1 MQAMIQSYLGD
12 ISSLMSK
19 ISESSIENVLNI
31 LYKAYQED
39 RQVFLF
45 GNGGAAATST
55 HLACDLAKGATY
67 PDKRRFKVLSLS
79 ENISILTAWANDTDY
94 TNIFGEQ
101 LKNFVHHEDVVIGL
115 SASGMSPNV
124 INALKIANE
133 MGAITIL
140 LSGYDGGK
148 AANEAQHTLVVPTKN
163 IQQIEDVHLIIS
175 HILYTCLRKKIFL

>member
-1 MQAMIQSYLGD
+1 MQAIIQSYLGD
-12 ISSLMSK
+12 ISTLMSE

-31 LYKAYQED
+31 LYKAYIED
-39 RQVFLF
+39 KQVFLF

-67 PDKRRFKVLSLS
+67 PDKRRFKVVSLS

-101 LKNFVHHEDVVIGL
+101 LKNFVKPEDVVIGL

-124 INALKIANE
+124 INALKLANE
-133 MGAITIL
+133 MGAVTVL
-140 LSGYDGGK
+140 FSGYDGGK
-148 AANEAQHTLVVPTKN
+148 AAKEAKHTVIVPTKN
-163 IQQIEDVHLIIS
+163 IQQIEDVHLVIC
-175 HILYTCLRKKIFL
+175 HILYTCLRQKIFS

>member
-1 MQAMIQSYLGD
+1 MQAVIQSYLGD

-19 ISESSIENVLNI
+19 ISEESIENVLNI
-31 LYKAYQED
+31 IYDAYVDD
-39 RQVFLF
+39 RQLFLF
-45 GNGGAAATST
+45 GNGGAAATSM

-67 PDKRRFKVLSLS
+67 PDKRRFKVISLS

-101 LKNFVHHEDVVIGL
+101 LKNFVKKDDVVIGL

-124 INALKIANE
+124 INALKIAND

-140 LSGYDGGK
+140 FSGYDGGN
-148 AANEAQHTLVVPTKN
+148 AAKVAKHTIIVPTKN

-175 HILYTCLRKKIFL
+175 HILYTCLRRKIFS

>member
-1 MQAMIQSYLGD
+1 MRAVIQSYLGE

-19 ISESSIENVLNI
+19 ISENSIEKVLDI
-31 LYKAYQED
+31 LYKAYRED
-39 RQVFLF
+39 RRVFLF
-45 GNGGAAATST
+45 GNGGAAATSM

-67 PDKRRFKVLSLS
+67 PDKRRFKVMSLS

-101 LKNFVHHEDVVIGL
+101 LRNFLHPKDVVIGL

-124 INALKIANE
+124 INALKLANE
-133 MGAITIL
+133 MGAVTIL
-140 LSGYDGGK
+140 FSGYDGGK
-148 AANEAQHTLVVPTKN
+148 AAEEAQHTVIVPTKN

-175 HILYTCLRKKIFL
+175 HILYTCLRQKIFA